1 MDHVSAVGGLLN
13 ATFGNATELIIC
25 VFALRN
31 GMIRVVQ
38 LSLLGSI
45 LSNML
50 LVLGCAFL
58 FGGLANN
65 KKEQKFD
72 KAAAHLNSSLLL
84 MAVMCV
90 LFPAALHATRTEQH
104 LGKSELVLSRVTSA
118 IMLVAYAGYIFFQLC
133 HQCPSLRD
141 EVRNTHSIATTI
153 EEFDVRH

>member
-1 MDHVSAVGGLLN
+1 MHYFAVGGLVN

-31 GMIRVVQ
+31 NMVRVVQ

-58 FGGLANN
+58 FGGFATS

-72 KAAAHLNSSLLL
+72 KASNQINFWHTFLVRSLIFSASISSLGFLL
-84 MAVMCV
+84 
-90 LFPAALHATRTEQH
+90 L
-104 LGKSELVLSRVTSA
+104 
-118 IMLVAYAGYIFFQLC
+118 
-133 HQCPSLRD
+133 
-141 EVRNTHSIATTI
+141 
-153 EEFDVRH
+153 